1 MGNPWHFSLEL
12 LVPYPQLC
20 GPIRARQ
27 ALRAAWMKR
36 LDFIGEKCRIL
47 HALQRC
53 QIQQQDQWQTI
64 REDHVSISLRPLNW
78 LEQAPTDRPARN
90 LIVDMWEGGS
100 QTGLVRS
107 CLSLVVWKAEVIAK
121 AVSP

>member
-1 MGNPWHFSLEL
+1 MEKSAEYYMPCSDVKPNSKISGKLLE
-12 LVPYPQLC
+12 
-20 GPIRARQ
+20 
-27 ALRAAWMKR
+27 K
-36 LDFIGEKCRIL
+36 
-47 HALQRC
+47 
-53 QIQQQDQWQTI
+53 TN
-64 REDHVSISLRPLNW
+64 VSVSLRPLNW

-107 CLSLVVWKAEVIAK
+107 YLSLVVWKAEVIAK